1 MEENERIRVME
12 KSAIYS
18 IRPIRPDETSLL
30 RDFLYEAIYIPEGVE
45 PPSKEVIDLPEL
57 KIYIDNFGKGRAD
70 HCLVAEYDGR
80 VVGAVWS
87 RIMNDYG
94 HIDDNTPSLSISLY
108 KEHRNKGIGTILMKE
123 IIKLL
128 GNKGYDC
135 VSLSVQKANYAAGM
149 YMKLGFRIVRETDE
163 EFVMA
168 KELKLYDLRILKES
182 DTTEMKELFCST
194 VLNINIKDYTKEE
207 VEDWASCGENADR
220 WKELISENRYIGAFD
235 RDNRLVGFSSMNKD
249 GYLHSMF
256 VHKDCQGRGVATSL
270 LSEVEK
276 IAADFGVT
284 EITSEVSITARP
296 FFEKRGYNVIKE
308 QRHKAKKL
316 ELTNFVMKKVL

>member
-1 MEENERIRVME
+1 
-12 KSAIYS
+12 
-18 IRPIRPDETSLL
+18 
-30 RDFLYEAIYIPEGVE
+30 
-45 PPSKEVIDLPEL
+45 
-57 KIYIDNFGKGRAD
+57 
-70 HCLVAEYDGR
+70 
-80 VVGAVWS
+80 
-87 RIMNDYG
+87 MNDYG

-108 KEHRNKGIGTILMKE
+108 KEYRNKGIGTILMKE

-149 YMKLGFRIVRETDE
+149 YMKLGFKIVRETDE
-163 EFVMA
+163 EFVMV

-182 DTTEMKELFCST
+182 DTTDMKELFCST

-220 WKELISENRYIGAFD
+220 WKELISENRFVGAFD

-316 ELTNFVMKKVL
+316 ELTNFVVKKVL

>member
-1 MEENERIRVME
+1 ME

-57 KIYIDNFGKGRAD
+57 KIYFDNFGKGRAD
-70 HCLVAEYDGR
+70 YCLVAEYDGR

-108 KEHRNKGIGTILMKE
+108 KEYRNKGIGTILMKE

-149 YMKLGFRIVRETDE
+149 YMKLGFKIVRETDE
-163 EFVMA
+163 EFVMV

-220 WKELISENRYIGAFD
+220 WKELISENRFVGAFD

-284 EITSEVSITARP
+284 EITSEVSITAKP

>member
-1 MEENERIRVME
+1 ME

-18 IRPIRPDETSLL
+18 IRPIRPDETGLL

-57 KIYIDNFGKGRAD
+57 KIYIDNFGKNRAD

-108 KEHRNKGIGTILMKE
+108 KEYRNKGIGTILMKE

-128 GNKGYDC
+128 GDKGYDC

-149 YMKLGFRIVRETDE
+149 YMKLGFKIVRETDE
-163 EFVMA
+163 EFVMV

-220 WKELISENRYIGAFD
+220 WKELISENRFIGAFD

-284 EITSEVSITARP
+284 EITSEVSITAKP

>member
-1 MEENERIRVME
+1 ME

-18 IRPIRPDETSLL
+18 IRPIRPDEISLL

-57 KIYIDNFGKGRAD
+57 KIYIDNFGKSRAD

-108 KEHRNKGIGTILMKE
+108 KEYRNKGIGTILMKE

-149 YMKLGFRIVRETDE
+149 YMKLGFKIVRETDE
-163 EFVMA
+163 EFVMV

-220 WKELISENRYIGAFD
+220 WKELISKNRFIGAFD

-276 IAADFGVT
+276 IAANFGVT

>member
-1 MEENERIRVME
+1 M
-12 KSAIYS
+12 
-18 IRPIRPDETSLL
+18 L

-70 HCLVAEYDGR
+70 YCLVAEYDGR

-108 KEHRNKGIGTILMKE
+108 KEYRNKGIGTILMKE

-128 GNKGYDC
+128 GDKGYDC

-149 YMKLGFRIVRETDE
+149 YMKLGFKIVRETDE
-163 EFVMA
+163 EFVMV

-220 WKELISENRYIGAFD
+220 WKELISKNRFIGAFD

-284 EITSEVSITARP
+284 EITSEVSITAKP

>member
-1 MEENERIRVME
+1 ME

-45 PPSKEVIDLPEL
+45 HPSKEVIDLPEL
-57 KIYIDNFGKGRAD
+57 KIYIDNLGKGRAD

-135 VSLSVQKANYAAGM
+135 VSLSVQKANYAASM